1 MLDHHIDLDLLRR
14 VIDALE
20 VERNRNDQQDMN
32 IDRISH
38 QNDDLERRL
47 ERLESETPQRLEF
60 LESEFRWVRQRVDR
74 TIEVEQW
81 IDHYSSDGSAI
92 CNSLEDF
99 NSGWVP
105 M

>member
-1 MLDHHIDLDLLRR
+1 MIDHHIDLDLLRK

-20 VERNRNDQQDMN
+20 FERNRNDRQDMN

-38 QNDDLERRL
+38 RFDDFERRL
-47 ERLESETPQRLEF
+47 ELLESETPQRLEF
-60 LESEFRWVRQRVDR
+60 LESEIPWLRQRVDR

-81 IDHYSSDGSAI
+81 IDPYSLDGSAI

-99 NSGWVP
+99 KSEF
-105 M
+105 